1 MPCERR
7 LAALANA
14 LDGECL
20 LAVIGVDN
28 VLNGKATLHKY
39 QLQEAAALP
48 RKIRQIMLRFLAT
61 DDVDPAKDYPE
72 YDYAELGKM
81 LAHGQTPEQA
91 ASLQAAVPDPE
102 LAQELGVHAN
112 SIQTWGNSVFPRE
125 TRETIR
131 GPVQEDPAP
140 STWSDFCRIWQ
151 VAVDPMTV
159 MRDLAEGC
167 LSEEQVTVAI
177 QHWPALY
184 AEMRQASVEGLAS
197 SKREVTERKTAQ
209 LHILRQETAF
219 DAELAAAVQASYA
232 QSMQGQAP
240 PKPGISADD
249 TKAGDL
255 TPGQKAANG

>member
-1 MPCERR
+1 MPYARKPAD
-7 LAALANA
+7 LVNP

-39 QLQEAAALP
+39 QLLEAAALP

-61 DDVDPAKDYPE
+61 DDVEAAEDYPE
-72 YDYAELGKM
+72 YDYAELGKL
-81 LAHGQTPEQA
+81 LAHGQTPGQA
-91 ASLQAAVPDPE
+91 ASLQAAIPDPE

-112 SIQTWGNSVFPRE
+112 SIQTWGNGVFPRE
-125 TRETIR
+125 TRDTIR
-131 GPVQEDPAP
+131 GPVQEQPAA
-140 STWSDFCRIWQ
+140 STWADFCRIWQ
-151 VAVDPMTV
+151 VAVDPMTI

-167 LSEEQVTVAI
+167 LSEEQVTVAV
-177 QHWPALY
+177 QHWPSLY

-209 LHILRQETAF
+209 LHILRQETSF

-232 QSMQGQAP
+232 QSAQGQAP
-240 PKPGISADD
+240 PKPGITPDGAKSA
-249 TKAGDL
+249 DL